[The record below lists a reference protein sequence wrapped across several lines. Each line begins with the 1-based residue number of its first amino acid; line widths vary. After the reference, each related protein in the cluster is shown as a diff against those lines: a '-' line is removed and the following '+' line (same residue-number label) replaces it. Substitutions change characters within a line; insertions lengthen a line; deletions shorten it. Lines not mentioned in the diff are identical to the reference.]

1 MFFLRKSGR
10 GFAALFSFYSV
21 KFCSSGKELI
31 RASNAS
37 VGRMLASGFN
47 SRCRSGICFCL
58 LLFLLMNAVPIETAY
73 SQGVRVYAHSVFD
86 NRNYVYSSLSN
97 SWNSVSTPSNLT
109 STQWAT
115 DAFGNV
121 FSYNEST
128 RRVNRYVENTN
139 SWADV
144 SHLPT
149 LGRFDSVGYNLEVT
163 NSGEFIYSEYGLPSV
178 FSTDGSTGWQSN
190 SVGGVTNLTAD
201 YDPVSDTYAVG
212 MLNQKRFV
220 RRDSNNSFSSSSYI
234 GSAGEYR
241 RLGSIVDGY
250 LVQNNGSQGINRW
263 DMSNINAGPSTLSQ
277 PSGAFLVSGD
287 VDRNTNTLY
296 LNNYTGGRFLTY
308 DVNTGQQTILANSPS
323 LNNSSLT
330 VVNTD
335 VLISG
340 QTFNTSQTA
349 VSSYDHSVYSLTIGD
364 SSGSGNARI
373 SGGSTLNVGNGG
385 TQIGSNGV
393 LAIDPGSRLET
404 YGTSINYGLLTNNG
418 MLTNNGTLT
427 NSGVLINSGTLDN
440 QGTFN
445 QSGGRFTTDKLF
457 TGGAFN
463 FNGGTLEITD
473 AGQALTVGPTEF
485 SLTNGAAFNTNA
497 GTTTLAANQHLE
509 IAGAATVDSG
519 ATLTMAGGSLTSGS
533 FTNNGTVHTT
543 SGTSTIAGDV
553 QNDGGFQV
561 DTGSG
566 LVFLN
571 ELSGS
576 GPFTG
581 GGEVTFEGALNP
593 GNSPGT
599 IEFGGDVTLGAT
611 SLTTIEIEGLSLADF
626 DRLVL
631 NNLDSILSIETGADL
646 DVQLI
651 NGFTLDFNQEF
662 IFADIAGAN
671 APVGTFDG
679 LGEGDLVGN
688 FGGTDLFI
696 SYSAGTGNDISFFT
710 AVPEPGALVMFSVAV
725 GALGVPRRR
734 RRRNAV

>member
-1 MFFLRKSGR
+1 MLFLRKSGG
-10 GFAALFSFYSV
+10 GFAALFASFSLKY
-21 KFCSSGKELI
+21 FSSCKEFI
-31 RASNAS
+31 RGSNAG
-37 VGRMLASGFN
+37 VGRLLTPGFTP
-47 SRCRSGICFCL
+47 RYRRGICIGLF
-58 LLFLLMNAVPIETAY
+58 FLLMNAVPIETTY
-73 SQGVRVYAHSVFD
+73 SQGVRVYAHSIVD
-86 NRNYVYSSLSN
+86 SRNYVYSSLSN
-97 SWNSVSTPSNLT
+97 SWSTRLTPSYLT

-121 FSYNEST
+121 FSYHEGT
-128 RRVNRYVENTN
+128 RRVNRYLANTN

-149 LGRFDSVGYNLEVT
+149 LGRYNGLGYNLEVT
-163 NSGEFIYSEYGLPSV
+163 NSGEFILSEYGQNRV
-178 FSTDGSTGWQSN
+178 FFTDGSTSWQSKF
-190 SVGGVTNLTAD
+190 VGRTNLTAD

-212 MLNQKRFV
+212 LYYRKQFA
-220 RRDSNNSFSSSSYI
+220 RRNSDNSFSFSSSQ
-234 GSAGEYR
+234 GTGNEVQ

-250 LVQNNGSQGINRW
+250 LVQNTSNQGINRW
-263 DMSNINAGPSTLSQ
+263 DMSNIAAAPATLQQ
-277 PSGAFLVSGD
+277 PQGTYWVSGD

-296 LNNYTGGRFLTY
+296 LNNSPGGRFLTY

-323 LNNSSLT
+323 LRDSSLT

-349 VSSYDHSVYSLTIGD
+349 VSRYDHSVYSLTIGD

-373 SGGSTLNVGNGG
+373 SGGSTLNVGGG
-385 TQIGSNGV
+385 STQIGSNGA
-393 LAIDPGSRLET
+393 LAIDSGSRLET
-404 YGTSINYGLLTNNG
+404 FGSSINSGL
-418 MLTNNGTLT
+418 LTNNGTLT
-427 NSGVLINSGTLDN
+427 NYSTLTNNGTLTNTGTLDN

-445 QSGGRFTTDKLF
+445 QNGGRLTTDQLF
-457 TGGAFN
+457 TGGTFN

-473 AGQALTVGPTEF
+473 AGQALTVGSTEF
-485 SLTNGAAFNTNA
+485 SLTNGAAFNTSA
-497 GTTTLAANQHLE
+497 GTTTLGSNQHLE

-519 ATLTMAGGSLTSGS
+519 ATLTMSGGSLTSGT
-533 FTNNGTVHTT
+533 FTNNGTIHTT

-581 GGEVTFEGALNP
+581 GGEVTFEGGLNP

-599 IEFGGDVTLGAT
+599 IEFGGDVTLGAN
-611 SLTTIEIEGLSLADF
+611 SLTTIEIAGLSSADF

-631 NNLDSILSIETGADL
+631 NNLDSILSIETGAAL

-662 IFADIAGAN
+662 IFTDIAGTN

-710 AVPEPGALVMFSVAV
+710 AVPEPGALVMFSIAV
-725 GALGVPRRR
+725 GVLGVPRRR
-734 RRRNAV
+734 RRAK